1 MTFSAG
7 YIPTFSWRRFIV
19 YDVIAGVLWAT
30 YAAMLGFLFGKTFEE
45 HPVWGVVL
53 ALAIALTLG
62 LVVEVVR
69 HIRKRRSATA

>member
-1 MTFSAG
+1 
-7 YIPTFSWRRFIV
+7 
-19 YDVIAGVLWAT
+19 
-30 YAAMLGFLFGKTFEE
+30 MLGYLFGKTFEE

-69 HIRKRRSATA
+69 HVRKRRSATA